1 MRGSTGAA
9 AFIGGLSCVAIVFVL
24 HGVIVSSSARDRL
37 NTTKTLTEV
46 LGLTDIA
53 LFTEARYTRHRSMAD
68 LHSAFQDAPM
78 AIEHFP
84 AGSLI
89 APPKPQ
95 AGRLETRSEGE

>member
-1 MRGSTGAA
+1 MRGSTVAA
-9 AFIGGLSCVAIVFVL
+9 AFIGGLGCITIAFAIHAVIASHVA
-24 HGVIVSSSARDRL
+24 HQRL
-37 NTTKTLTEV
+37 DTTEALTNA

-68 LHSAFQDAPM
+68 LHSPFQDAPM

-89 APPKPQ
+89 LPPTPK
-95 AGRLETRSEGE
+95 AGRIETRNEGE